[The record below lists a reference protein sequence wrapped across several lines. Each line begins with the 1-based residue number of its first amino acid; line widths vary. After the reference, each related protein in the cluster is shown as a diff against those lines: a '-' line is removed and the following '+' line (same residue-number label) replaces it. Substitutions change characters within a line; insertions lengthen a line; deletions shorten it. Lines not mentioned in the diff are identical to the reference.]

1 MTVSPRCICTAI
13 DAKALAKIV
22 ESHAEGATYIDSH
35 PWIVARELLDE
46 TTALQQRLPVMF
58 ATGDPIA
65 FSHWA
70 FVGVIDVRELHHGSW
85 ETHCEIGALKP
96 VNPIWESI
104 DSVVLVPSQE
114 QLHRE
119 RVEPVHIHRQMLTEQ
134 QIWPYAVCETP
145 LFISEGPGV
154 ENAP

>member
-1 MTVSPRCICTAI
+1 MSVSTRCICTAI

-22 ESHAEGATYIDSH
+22 EGPVGSATYIDPH

-46 TTALQQRLPVMF
+46 ATAAEQRLPLLF
-58 ATGDPIA
+58 ATGEPIG

-70 FVGVIDVRELHHGSW
+70 FVDVIDVRELHHGSW
-85 ETHCEIGALKP
+85 ETHCEIGTMKP

-104 DSVVLVPSQE
+104 DSIVLAPSAE

-119 RVEPVHIHRQMLTEQ
+119 RVEPVHIHRQILTEQ
-134 QIWPYAVCETP
+134 HIWPYAVCETP
-145 LFISEGPGV
+145 VFITNHQP
-154 ENAP
+154 

>member
-1 MTVSPRCICTAI
+1 MAVSSRCICTAI
-13 DAKALAKIV
+13 DSKALAKIV
-22 ESHAEGATYIDSH
+22 ESQAGSATYIDPH

-46 TTALQQRLPVMF
+46 ATAAEQHLSLIF

-65 FSHWA
+65 FAHWA
-70 FVGVIDVRELHHGSW
+70 FVAAIDVRELHHGSW
-85 ETHCEIGALKP
+85 ETRCEIGTLRP

-104 DSVVLVPSQE
+104 DSIVLAPSAE

-134 QIWPYAVCETP
+134 HIWPYAVCETP
-145 LFISEGPGV
+145 VFIAGHQP
-154 ENAP
+154 